1 MTKTATIRA
10 RMEPLLKEHVDQI
23 FHKLGLNTTEAINLF
38 YKQVVLNNGLP
49 FELKIPNKITLQT
62 FEDTDAGKN
71 LVECKNI
78 DDMFKKLDI

>member
-10 RMEPLLKEHVDQI
+10 RMEPALKEHVDQI

-49 FELKIPNKITLQT
+49 FELKIPNKTTLQT

-71 LVECKNI
+71 LIECKDM